1 MSYFADHQTT
11 IVMGAYIVCSA
22 AASSLPPP
30 RNDSGMAYQWFYKFA
45 NSLSANVSALRG
57 KANYEQPAN
66 QEIATTTKTVEV
78 PNAAP
83 QGPQPKNGE

>member
-1 MSYFADHQTT
+1 MA
-11 IVMGAYIVCSA
+11 AYIVFSA

-30 RNDSGMAYQWFYKFA
+30 LNNSGLMYQWLYKFA

-66 QEIATTTKTVEV
+66 QEIQTNTKTVEV
-78 PNAAP
+78 PTTP
-83 QGPQPKNGE
+83 KVGP

>member
-1 MSYFADHQTT
+1 MVNYLAQHQTT
-11 IVMGAYIVCSA
+11 VVMLVYIVFSA

-30 RNDSGMAYQWFYKFA
+30 LNNSGMGYQWLYKFA

-66 QEIATTTKTVEV
+66 QEIQTTTKTVEMPTSAKEV
-78 PNAAP
+78 PPVA
-83 QGPQPKNGE
+83 

>member
-1 MSYFADHQTT
+1 MNFFTEHQTT
-11 IVMGAYIVCSA
+11 IVMAAYIVFSA

-30 RNDSGMAYQWFYKFA
+30 LNDSGMKYQWLYKFA

-66 QEIATTTKTVEV
+66 QEIKTSTQTVEV
-78 PNAAP
+78 PVKPNLEVA
-83 QGPQPKNGE
+83 K

>member
-1 MSYFADHQTT
+1 MIAYLAQHQTT
-11 IVMGAYIVCSA
+11 VVMIAFFVFSA

-30 RNDSGMAYQWFYKFA
+30 LNDASRGYQWLYKFA
-45 NSLSANVSALRG
+45 NTLSANVSALRG

-78 PNAAP
+78 PTAAVP
-83 QGPQPKNGE
+83 PAKP